1 MASVTRARVTALA
14 HPPGLSLESFARAS
28 GLHPDLVV
36 RFVKLGLLDATT
48 VGPGQLRFAPAQL
61 RRADRIQRLHR
72 DLSLNYAALGLVLDL
87 LDRIDHLEAALRHRP
102 GPGPRPER
110 GTTRAWT

>member
-1 MASVTRARVTALA
+1 MSAVTRGRVTSLA
-14 HPPGLSLESFARAS
+14 RPTSLGLEAFARES

-36 RFVKLGLLDATT
+36 RFVNLGLLDATT
-48 VGPGQLRFAPAQL
+48 DARGQLRLAPAQL

-87 LDRIDHLEAALRHRP
+87 LDRIDHLEAVLRHRP
-102 GPGPRPER
+102 GPQR